1 MAIGLHVAPLLIG
14 RVGPRIEIDADAKRA
29 QWPVLDQLL
38 EGRAPGETFASG
50 EAGTFLERRFEMVRV
65 DQQVNGRHPVYRLTG
80 REQRGFGP
88 WGAMTRFVG
97 RREELEVVRSRLAM
111 AGGGRGQVI
120 AVVGEAG
127 VGKSRLIYEVA
138 LTQRLDGWRVLETT
152 AVSYG
157 QAMSYLPVIALLKGY
172 FAIQDRDEPREVSE
186 KVTGKLLDAGR
197 RPAAD
202 AAGVARP
209 SGRARWTMRRGG
221 PSTRRSVASA
231 PSTPCGA
238 CCCGKPASSP
248 CS

>member
-1 MAIGLHVAPLLIG
+1 M
-14 RVGPRIEIDADAKRA
+14 
-29 QWPVLDQLL
+29 
-38 EGRAPGETFASG
+38 
-50 EAGTFLERRFEMVRV
+50 RV

-172 FAIQDRDEPREVSE
+172 FAIQDRDDPREVSE
-186 KVTGKLLDAGR
+186 KVTEKLRRLDTALQPTRPAFLALLDVPLDDAAWRALDPPQRRQRTLDAVRRLLLRETREQPLLLIFEDLHWIDSETQALLDGLVETVGR
-197 RPAAD
+197 R
-202 AAGVARP
+202 
-209 SGRARWTMRRGG
+209 
-221 PSTRRSVASA
+221 
-231 PSTPCGA
+231 A
-238 CCCGKPASSP
+238 CCSS
-248 CS
+248 